1 MEIDKIIAIL
11 LVICIGLSFLAHMI
25 VKSDGN
31 PMMPIVSVISLV
43 NPFFVYRHE
52 INHAPADIFS
62 VLFILMIIIGY
73 FYYYKDKL
81 PLWFHEITLTSLT
94 ISTII
99 NIVIIIC
106 L

>member
-11 LVICIGLSFLAHMI
+11 LVVCIGLSFLAHMI

-31 PMMPIVSVISLV
+31 PMLPIVSVISLV
-43 NPFFVYRHE
+43 NPFLVYRHE
-52 INHAPADIFS
+52 INHDPADIFI
-62 VLFILMIIIGY
+62 VFLILTIIIGY

-81 PLWFHEITLTSLT
+81 PIWFHKITLTSLI
-94 ISTII
+94 ISTIV

-106 L
+106 F